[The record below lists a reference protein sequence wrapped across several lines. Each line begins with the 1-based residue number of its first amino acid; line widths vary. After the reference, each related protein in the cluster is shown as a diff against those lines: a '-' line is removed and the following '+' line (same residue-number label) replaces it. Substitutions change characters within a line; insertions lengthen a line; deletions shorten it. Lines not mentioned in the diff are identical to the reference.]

1 MPTGWL
7 DVHGHFA
14 VPSTEAER
22 EAAAKELTDDLRFIT
37 TADRLKWSVE
47 ESLANT
53 DKMGVTMQMLS
64 NVPSTL
70 EGLRSANDFGCSII
84 QSHPNRFGLLAALPT
99 DIPDACLQ
107 EIDRTLTFRI
117 PPDGFA
123 VHPCHNKVYLSDR
136 SLDPVWSKL
145 NTLKAVLYIHPDA
158 YVPAFRD
165 RPGSLIEV
173 TFETARTLTDML
185 YTGWFRRYP
194 DITVIFSHCAGA
206 FPGLYGRIL
215 RLGTESWVSNPEGIS
230 VEEMETQLSRLF
242 VDTGGMA
249 LTGLPAAEKMV
260 GVGHC
265 LYGSDCGAPCSTIDT
280 MMRNRQDVVDFERDG
295 GIEVGTIGM
304 NAWELFP
311 AAAERA
317 RAG

>member
-14 VPSTEAER
+14 VPSTAAER

-47 ESLANT
+47 ESLTNT

-70 EGLRSANDFGCSII
+70 DGLRQANDFGASII
-84 QSHPNRFGLLAALPT
+84 NNHPNRFGLFAALPT
-99 DIPDACLQ
+99 DIPHACLE
-107 EIDRTLTFRI
+107 EIDRTLKYST

-158 YVPAFRD
+158 YVPQFRD

-185 YTGWFRRYP
+185 YTGWFKRYP
-194 DITVIFSHCAGA
+194 DIKVIFSHCAGA

-215 RLGTESWVSNPEGIS
+215 RLGTESWVSNPENIT
-230 VEEMETQLSRLF
+230 VEEMETQLGRLF
-242 VDTGGMA
+242 IDTGGTA
-249 LTGLPAAEKMV
+249 LTGLPAAERMV
-260 GVGHC
+260 GVKHC

-280 MMRNRQDVVDFERDG
+280 MMRNKQDVVDFERNTG
-295 GIEVGTIGM
+295 VQVGTIGG

-311 AAAERA
+311 GAKKRAES
-317 RAG
+317 G